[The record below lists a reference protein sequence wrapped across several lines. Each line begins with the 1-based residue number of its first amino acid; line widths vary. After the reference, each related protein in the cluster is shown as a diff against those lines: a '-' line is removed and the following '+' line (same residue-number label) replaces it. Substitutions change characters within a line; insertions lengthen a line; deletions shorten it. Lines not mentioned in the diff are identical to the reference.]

1 MLTDNY
7 RNLTGPAFD
16 DDCGCHCSA
25 DRARFQDALD
35 EIHVLLDGQTA
46 STITDTLLDQ
56 IREELDQR

>member
-1 MLTDNY
+1 MITNY
-7 RNLTGPAFD
+7 RALRGPMFD
-16 DDCGCHCSA
+16 DDCQCHCSE

-56 IREELDQR
+56 VREELDRR